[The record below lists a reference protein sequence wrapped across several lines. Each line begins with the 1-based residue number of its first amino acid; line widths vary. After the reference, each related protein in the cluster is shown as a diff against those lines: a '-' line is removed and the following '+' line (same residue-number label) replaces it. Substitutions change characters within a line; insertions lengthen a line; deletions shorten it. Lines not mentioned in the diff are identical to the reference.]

1 METFLL
7 NLLKTSLLGSLA
19 ILAMLVLKPLWR
31 ERYRAKTRCWLW
43 LALAAFLLL
52 PVDFSVKNAP
62 VQAAPPKDYTLF
74 VGTDK
79 TAIQSTDNLFG
90 DMAEKSGQSPAQ
102 VRDTIIQRPVTNPE
116 QKTTRYIPVT
126 TILFYGY
133 LAGAAAFLLYQ
144 GVSYALF
151 RRTVRRWKRD
161 VSRADYAAML
171 SDTARDLGVS
181 APEMIVCEAIS
192 TPAVTGLLRP
202 RLLLPHERYDVQ
214 ELRYILRHELCHLK
228 RRDMLLKLVLLAAN
242 AMHWFNPVVYLMLR
256 QADEDIELACDSA
269 ATDGLELPE
278 RAAYSRTLL
287 AAVQSSVRALPAT
300 TCFGGTVE
308 RLKRRITNVLGAQK
322 KRGLGVVALVLALT
336 LTAGCAI
343 SWGERAQKND
353 DPFADKSYTVDI
365 LLYEAPAFTDGFTD
379 GTYPSFRTTTNTAG
393 EKYVTLCDAWGS
405 TSIYGPMEEYTL
417 EKQSFYA
424 LFGSTK
430 ASPVD
435 DLIQNN
441 KSAWSGHCEE
451 ASDGQPNQVYLLK
464 QKDGSVYLGLAGD
477 YEEDGSELFCSV
489 FRLNEQ
495 VNPIYASMDDYAAA
509 CVEDLKKG
517 TMTYSVSE
525 NNDYASRSIEDT
537 VADVRVTQLEQ
548 ADSLGNLSPDGTVLE
563 LWYFQYEMKPT
574 NEAGMQIDVIGGQEL
589 TDDGYL
595 NENWTHYLTVL
606 HYTYGEKTGYQVIGT
621 YTGNDGLWYN
631 GCSYSG
637 EEKYYLHDFY
647 VDYAGLDLPKMF
659 IPDLLNDT
667 AADGYGRANQCEAR
681 LISGD
686 GSYYFYAPITAWA
699 CNPGT
704 EFWYSRYDTGS
715 YFNAKKLEQSLDEAK
730 AEWESTGAKAEKT
743 DAGWR
748 FVTHEGMSNTI
759 VTLFD
764 APDGTCY
771 EVTTHWTF
779 DGSTEENQW
788 GWNRDRAVEGEAV
801 ILQAMVNSFRTS
813 KILFTDGSPNGSES
827 SDPAPD
833 DTAFQAD
840 LQLASNGGASWLSLN
855 TDGMAVGGHDPKD
868 SAPTVLLDTCDY
880 KEYDPS
886 ESSPSGSA
894 VPPGGGNPLALCLSL
909 SNSARFTFYEGSDF
923 MLYQHGDTRYYK
935 VSSYGDYA
943 TIFDAM
949 LAWYNK
955 TPDKE
960 ATFESDLVLAS
971 NAATVDILAFCPASG
986 ESGSHAPLLTGYSVA
1001 LDSYEYKPID
1011 KPKNLDGLDSV
1022 ELWPHNAQATCLIFY
1037 KGTNTVKYVSGKSE
1051 RYYRAVG
1058 DFSIVDNDGRTLYD
1072 LMRVWY
1078 DTAEYSDMLTS
1089 DVRAQSKSFSW
1100 QEAAQNWANAYYGT
1114 QKEVTSGS
1122 IYKFTWL
1129 NVTVNPAEET
1139 TQAKRKAG
1147 EIDDNTYCFAVR
1159 VEFTAES
1166 ANALQSAMAGNTV
1179 KCENPAAP
1187 KDAYEFYRC
1196 CTIQLRDDGRWYGTE
1211 LGTGWLCAIPKKE
1224 GLPPPFF
1231 AVFQRRAGKST
1242 GTSQRYVV

>member
-43 LALAAFLLL
+43 LALAVFLLL

-62 VQAAPPKDYTLF
+62 VQAEPPKDYTLF

-161 VSRADYAAML
+161 VSRADYASLL

-202 RLLLPHERYDVQ
+202 RLLLPHEHYDVQ

-322 KRGLGVVALVLALT
+322 KRGFGVVALVLALT
-336 LTAGCAI
+336 LTAGCAV

-353 DPFADKSYTVDI
+353 DPFADKSYTVDT
-365 LLYEAPAFTDGFTD
+365 LLYEAPGFTDGFTD
-379 GTYPSFRTTTNTAG
+379 GAYPTFRTATNPAG
-393 EKYVTLCDAWGS
+393 EKYVTMFNDLGYAL
-405 TSIYGPMEEYTL
+405 IYGPMEEYKL

-424 LFGSTK
+424 LFGNTRD

-435 DLIQNN
+435 DLMQHN
-441 KSAWSGHCEE
+441 KSAWTGYCEE
-451 ASDGQPNQVYLLK
+451 AKDSQPYQAYLLE
-464 QKDGSVYLGLAGD
+464 QEDGTIYLGLSAD
-477 YEEDGSELFCSV
+477 YAEDGSECFCMV
-489 FRLNEQ
+489 YRLEKEDDT
-495 VNPIYASMDDYAAA
+495 IYASMDDYAAERVA
-509 CVEDLKKG
+509 ELKKG

-525 NNDYASRSIEDT
+525 NNEYASRSIEDT

-548 ADSLGNLSPDGTVLE
+548 GDSLGNLSPDGTVLE

-574 NEAGMQIDVIGGQEL
+574 NEAGAQINIVGGQEL

-595 NENWTHYLTVL
+595 NEHWTHYLTVL
-606 HYTYGEKTGYQVIGT
+606 HYTYGEKTGYQIIGT

-647 VDYAGLDLPKMF
+647 IDYAGLNEPKMY
-659 IPDLLNDT
+659 IPDLVDGLVE
-667 AADGYGRANQCEAR
+667 DGYGHGNSVEGR
-681 LISGD
+681 LVSG
-686 GSYYFYAPITAWA
+686 STYNFCYYYVPITGWA
-699 CNPGT
+699 CSPGT
-704 EFWYSRYDTGS
+704 DYWYSRYDTGS
-715 YFNAKKLEQSLDEAK
+715 YFSVKKLERGINDAK
-730 AEWESTGAKAEKT
+730 AEWESTGVTGEKVDT
-743 DAGWR
+743 GCWR
-748 FVTHEGMSNTI
+748 YVTHEGMSNTI
-759 VTLFD
+759 VTLF
-764 APDGTCY
+764 AGPNNTTY
-771 EVTTHWTF
+771 EVEIHWLF
-779 DGSTEENQW
+779 DGSSEENQW
-788 GWNRDRAVEGEAV
+788 GWNHDRAVEEEAV
-801 ILQAMVNSFRTS
+801 ILQAMVKHFTINGG
-813 KILFTDGSPNGSES
+813 IYFTDGSSDSES
-827 SDPAPD
+827 PA
-833 DTAFQAD
+833 DTAFLTD

-868 SAPTVLLDTCDY
+868 AAPTVLLDTCDY

-894 VPPGGGNPLALCLSL
+894 VPPRGGNPLALCLSL

-971 NAATVDILAFCPASG
+971 NAATVDILAFCPAGG

-1011 KPKNLDGLDSV
+1011 KPKKLDGLDSV

-1196 CTIQLRDDGRWYGTE
+1196 CTIQLKDDGRWYGTE
-1211 LGTGWLCAIPKKE
+1211 LGTGW
-1224 GLPPPFF
+1224 
-1231 AVFQRRAGKST
+1231 
-1242 GTSQRYVV
+1242 

>member
-151 RRTVRRWKRD
+151 RRTVHRWKRD
-161 VSRADYAAML
+161 VFRADYAAML

-269 ATDGLELPE
+269 ATDDLDRAE

-336 LTAGCAI
+336 LTAGCAA
-343 SWGERAQKND
+343 SWGNKNELS
-353 DPFADKSYTVDI
+353 DPFGKSYTIADI
-365 LLYEAPAFTDGFTD
+365 VYIGVEPDDTFRENAANAELLLRSDAQSMTLTWTDHYKWDCTAAGSFEMTEENFDRYFDGSAFEAADNPAGWQESDMSAAKLRRENANTWCFTTSSPPDGLTD
-379 GTYPSFRTTTNTAG
+379 Y
-393 EKYVTLCDAWGS
+393 LC
-405 TSIYGPMEEYTL
+405 
-417 EKQSFYA
+417 
-424 LFGSTK
+424 
-430 ASPVD
+430 
-435 DLIQNN
+435 
-441 KSAWSGHCEE
+441 
-451 ASDGQPNQVYLLK
+451 LLQ
-464 QKDGSVYLGLAGD
+464 QKDGTLYLAMGYYPDSKQTAPHCFHTL
-477 YEEDGSELFCSV
+477 
-489 FRLNEQ
+489 FRLAEKA
-495 VNPIYASMDDYAAA
+495 VPIYASMDDYAAA
-509 CVEDLKKG
+509 CVEDLKQG
-517 TMTYSVSE
+517 TMTYYTSE
-525 NNDYASRSIEDT
+525 NGNYGSQAVEDT
-537 VADVRVTQLEQ
+537 VADVRVTQLEF

-574 NEAGMQIDVIGGQEL
+574 NEAGVEIEPVGGQYV

-595 NENWTHYLTVL
+595 RESWTHYLTVL
-606 HYTYGEKTGYQVIGT
+606 RYTYGEKTGYQVIGT

-730 AEWESTGAKAEKT
+730 VEWESTGAKAEKT

-788 GWNRDRAVEGEAV
+788 GWNRDRAVEGEAEV
-801 ILQAMVNSFRTS
+801 LRAMVRSFTVNW
-813 KILFTDGSPNGSES
+813 DADAAA
-827 SDPAPD
+827 DPALD
-833 DTAFQAD
+833 DSDFQAD
-840 LQLASNGGASWLSLN
+840 LQLASNGGAAWMYLSKNSAAVSDCNMRNVTPTVRLDECSYALLHDKFTPADGARSLTLWLSNNDSSHLAFFEG
-855 TDGMAVGGHDPKD
+855 TDI
-868 SAPTVLLDTCDY
+868 
-880 KEYDPS
+880 
-886 ESSPSGSA
+886 
-894 VPPGGGNPLALCLSL
+894 
-909 SNSARFTFYEGSDF
+909 
-923 MLYQHGDTRYYK
+923 MLYQRDDAYYYK
-935 VSSYGDYA
+935 VSDYGNYA
-943 TIFDAM
+943 TLYDAM
-949 LAWYNK
+949 LAWFNSAQSG
-955 TPDKE
+955 TEPSDASS
-960 ATFESDLVLAS
+960 ATTTNAVSRDSLIKAADSYVDLGGYLWYTAGGKLYRWREGGSVEVLHDLPV
-971 NAATVDILAFCPASG
+971 NDVTDTTVDATLSVVSDQVALRYYIGGGIMGSFVTELYGADGKQSATLYGYESIAI
-986 ESGSHAPLLTGYSVA
+986 SGSTIVETTKFPPTVNNLRLSTDGGKTWTSIGDADYFYGSVTEDGSSISYFPGALEIRDGYVYTTA
-1001 LDSYEYKPID
+1001 VYDID
-1011 KPKNLDGLDSV
+1011 HQK
-1022 ELWPHNAQATCLIFY
+1022 
-1037 KGTNTVKYVSGKSE
+1037 
-1051 RYYRAVG
+1051 
-1058 DFSIVDNDGRTLYD
+1058 
-1072 LMRVWY
+1072 
-1078 DTAEYSDMLTS
+1078 TS
-1089 DVRAQSKSFSW
+1089 DPL
-1100 QEAAQNWANAYYGT
+1100 
-1114 QKEVTSGS
+1114 VTHS
-1122 IYKFTWL
+1122 
-1129 NVTVNPAEET
+1129 
-1139 TQAKRKAG
+1139 
-1147 EIDDNTYCFAVR
+1147 VR
-1159 VEFTAES
+1159 V
-1166 ANALQSAMAGNTV
+1166 NL
-1179 KCENPAAP
+1179 K
-1187 KDAYEFYRC
+1187 
-1196 CTIQLRDDGRWYGTE
+1196 
-1211 LGTGWLCAIPKKE
+1211 TGAQEILD
-1224 GLPPPFF
+1224 
-1231 AVFQRRAGKST
+1231 
-1242 GTSQRYVV
+1242 

>member
-43 LALAAFLLL
+43 LALAVFLLL

-79 TAIQSTDNLFG
+79 TTIQSTDNLFG

-161 VSRADYAAML
+161 VARADYASLL

-336 LTAGCAI
+336 LTAGCAVG
-343 SWGERAQKND
+343 WGERAQTQKND

-606 HYTYGEKTGYQVIGT
+606 HYTYGEKTGYQIIGT

-631 GCSYSG
+631 GCGYG
-637 EEKYYLHDFY
+637 VDLKYYLHDFY
-647 VDYAGLDLPKMF
+647 IDYAGLDLPKMF

-699 CNPGT
+699 CSPGT
-704 EFWYSRYDTGS
+704 DYWYSRYDTGS
-715 YFNAKKLEQSLDEAK
+715 YFSVKKLERGINDAK

-764 APDGTCY
+764 APDNACY
-771 EVTTHWTF
+771 EVEIHWSF
-779 DGSTEENQW
+779 DGSTAENEW
-788 GWNRDRAVEGEAV
+788 GWNRDRAVEEEAV
-801 ILQAMVNSFRTS
+801 ILQAMVKHFTIDATVRLTQVNASDTAAASTGFDALDAALDALGDMNVTADPLGHAVMVPNATAKWDDRNGTNIAYRTEIAKQFRQYSWKEASNVAQFGEEVLSVQCGRWNFYLYSNYKNVLSFFDQESDPKGYPYAFEITNTGAENAVWDAFYKWYEEAVAADNGKQTVTPAATDTLSRASITKSADSYVDNDDYLWYISGGKLCRWREGSAVETIDTLPIDSLTDSPVRATLSIMVSRVALRYHIGGATMGTYVTELYNPDGEQYVKIDGYESIAFDNHGNIVKTLQFPPAQNNLSISYDSGKTWTS
-813 KILFTDGSPNGSES
+813 IGDADYFYGSVTEDGSSISYFPGALEIRDGYVYTTAVYDINHEKS
-827 SDPAPD
+827 SDP
-833 DTAFQAD
+833 
-840 LQLASNGGASWLSLN
+840 
-855 TDGMAVGGHDPKD
+855 
-868 SAPTVLLDTCDY
+868 
-880 KEYDPS
+880 
-886 ESSPSGSA
+886 
-894 VPPGGGNPLALCLSL
+894 
-909 SNSARFTFYEGSDF
+909 
-923 MLYQHGDTRYYK
+923 
-935 VSSYGDYA
+935 
-943 TIFDAM
+943 
-949 LAWYNK
+949 
-955 TPDKE
+955 
-960 ATFESDLVLAS
+960 LV
-971 NAATVDILAFCPASG
+971 T
-986 ESGSHAPLLTGYSVA
+986 H
-1001 LDSYEYKPID
+1001 
-1011 KPKNLDGLDSV
+1011 
-1022 ELWPHNAQATCLIFY
+1022 
-1037 KGTNTVKYVSGKSE
+1037 
-1051 RYYRAVG
+1051 
-1058 DFSIVDNDGRTLYD
+1058 
-1072 LMRVWY
+1072 
-1078 DTAEYSDMLTS
+1078 
-1089 DVRAQSKSFSW
+1089 
-1100 QEAAQNWANAYYGT
+1100 
-1114 QKEVTSGS
+1114 
-1122 IYKFTWL
+1122 
-1129 NVTVNPAEET
+1129 
-1139 TQAKRKAG
+1139 
-1147 EIDDNTYCFAVR
+1147 AVR
-1159 VEFTAES
+1159 IS
-1166 ANALQSAMAGNTV
+1166 I
-1179 KCENPAAP
+1179 K
-1187 KDAYEFYRC
+1187 
-1196 CTIQLRDDGRWYGTE
+1196 
-1211 LGTGWLCAIPKKE
+1211 TGAQEILD
-1224 GLPPPFF
+1224 
-1231 AVFQRRAGKST
+1231 
-1242 GTSQRYVV
+1242 

>member
-43 LALAAFLLL
+43 LALAVFLLL

-62 VQAAPPKDYTLF
+62 VQAEPPKDYTLF

-79 TAIQSTDNLFG
+79 TTIQSTDNLFG
-90 DMAEKSGQSPAQ
+90 DMAEKSGQSPAA

-161 VSRADYAAML
+161 VARADYAAML

-336 LTAGCAI
+336 LTAGCAVG
-343 SWGERAQKND
+343 WGERAQTQKND

-606 HYTYGEKTGYQVIGT
+606 HYTYGEKTGYQIIGT
-621 YTGNDGLWYN
+621 SMSNDGLWYN
-631 GCSYSG
+631 GCGYG
-637 EEKYYLHDFY
+637 VDLKYYLHDFY
-647 VDYAGLDLPKMF
+647 IDYAGLDLPKMF

-840 LQLASNGGASWLSLN
+840 LQLASNGGAAWMYLSKNSAAVSDCNMRNVTPTVRLDECSYALLHDKFTPADGARSLTLWLSNNDSSHLAFFEG
-855 TDGMAVGGHDPKD
+855 TDI
-868 SAPTVLLDTCDY
+868 
-880 KEYDPS
+880 
-886 ESSPSGSA
+886 
-894 VPPGGGNPLALCLSL
+894 
-909 SNSARFTFYEGSDF
+909 
-923 MLYQHGDTRYYK
+923 MLYQRDDAYYYK
-935 VSSYGDYA
+935 VSDYGNYA
-943 TIFDAM
+943 TLYDAM
-949 LAWYNK
+949 LAWFNSAQSG
-955 TPDKE
+955 TEPSDASS
-960 ATFESDLVLAS
+960 ATTTNAVSRDSLIKAADSYVDLGGYLWYTAGGKLYRWREGGSVEVLHDLPV
-971 NAATVDILAFCPASG
+971 NDVTDTTVDATLSVVSDQVALRYYIGGGIMGSFVTELYGADGKQSATLYGYESIAI
-986 ESGSHAPLLTGYSVA
+986 SGSTIVETTKFPPTVNNLRLSTDGGKTWTSIGDADYFYGSVTEDGSSISYFPGALEIRDGYVYTTA
-1001 LDSYEYKPID
+1001 VYDID
-1011 KPKNLDGLDSV
+1011 HQK
-1022 ELWPHNAQATCLIFY
+1022 
-1037 KGTNTVKYVSGKSE
+1037 
-1051 RYYRAVG
+1051 
-1058 DFSIVDNDGRTLYD
+1058 
-1072 LMRVWY
+1072 
-1078 DTAEYSDMLTS
+1078 TS
-1089 DVRAQSKSFSW
+1089 DPL
-1100 QEAAQNWANAYYGT
+1100 
-1114 QKEVTSGS
+1114 VTHS
-1122 IYKFTWL
+1122 
-1129 NVTVNPAEET
+1129 
-1139 TQAKRKAG
+1139 
-1147 EIDDNTYCFAVR
+1147 VR
-1159 VEFTAES
+1159 V
-1166 ANALQSAMAGNTV
+1166 NL
-1179 KCENPAAP
+1179 K
-1187 KDAYEFYRC
+1187 
-1196 CTIQLRDDGRWYGTE
+1196 
-1211 LGTGWLCAIPKKE
+1211 TGAQEILD
-1224 GLPPPFF
+1224 
-1231 AVFQRRAGKST
+1231 
-1242 GTSQRYVV
+1242 

>member
-7 NLLKTSLLGSLA
+7 NLLKTSLLGSIA

-90 DMAEKSGQSPAQ
+90 DMAEKSGQSPAA

-144 GVSYALF
+144 GISYAHF

-322 KRGLGVVALVLALT
+322 KRGLGIVALVLALT
-336 LTAGCAI
+336 LTAGCAV
-343 SWGERAQKND
+343 SWGERAQKNG
-353 DPFADKSYTVDI
+353 DPFADKSYTVDT
-365 LLYEAPAFTDGFTD
+365 LLYEAPGFTDGFTD
-379 GTYPSFRTTTNTAG
+379 GAYPTFRTATNPAG
-393 EKYVTLCDAWGS
+393 EKYVTMFNDLGYAL
-405 TSIYGPMEEYTL
+405 IYGPMEEYKL

-424 LFGSTK
+424 LFGNTRD

-435 DLIQNN
+435 DLMQHN
-441 KSAWSGHCEE
+441 KFAWTGYCEE
-451 ASDGQPNQVYLLK
+451 AKDSQPYQAYLLE
-464 QKDGSVYLGLAGD
+464 QEDGTIYLGLSAD
-477 YEEDGSELFCSV
+477 YAEDGSECFCMV
-489 FRLNEQ
+489 YRLNEQ
-495 VNPIYASMDDYAAA
+495 INPIYASMDDYAAA

-525 NNDYASRSIEDT
+525 NNEYASRSIEDT
-537 VADVRVTQLEQ
+537 IADVRVTQLEF

-574 NEAGMQIDVIGGQEL
+574 NEAGAQINIVGGQEL

-595 NENWTHYLTVL
+595 NEHWTHYLTVL
-606 HYTYGEKTGYQVIGT
+606 HYTYGEKTGYQIIGT
-621 YTGNDGLWYN
+621 SMSNDGLWYN
-631 GCSYSG
+631 GCGYG
-637 EEKYYLHDFY
+637 VDLKYYLHDFY
-647 VDYAGLDLPKMF
+647 VDYAGLDLPKMY
-659 IPDLLNDT
+659 IPNLVDGLVE
-667 AADGYGRANQCEAR
+667 DGYGHGNSVEGR
-681 LISGD
+681 LVSG
-686 GSYYFYAPITAWA
+686 STYNFCYYYVPITGWA
-699 CNPGT
+699 CSPGT
-704 EFWYSRYDTGS
+704 DYWYSRYDTGS
-715 YFNAKKLEQSLDEAK
+715 YFSVKKLERGINDAK
-730 AEWESTGAKAEKT
+730 AEWESTGVTGEKVDT
-743 DAGWR
+743 GCWR
-748 FVTHEGMSNTI
+748 YVTHEGMSNTI
-759 VTLFD
+759 VTLF
-764 APDGTCY
+764 AGPNNTTY
-771 EVTTHWTF
+771 EVEIHWLF

-788 GWNRDRAVEGEAV
+788 GWNHDRAVEEEAV
-801 ILQAMVNSFRTS
+801 ILQAMVKHFTINGG
-813 KILFTDGSPNGSES
+813 IYFTDGSSDSES
-827 SDPAPD
+827 PA
-833 DTAFQAD
+833 DTAFLTD

-868 SAPTVLLDTCDY
+868 AAPTVLLDTCDY

-894 VPPGGGNPLALCLSL
+894 VPPRGGNPLALCLSL

-971 NAATVDILAFCPASG
+971 NAATVDILAFCPAGG

-1211 LGTGWLCAIPKKE
+1211 LGTGW
-1224 GLPPPFF
+1224 
-1231 AVFQRRAGKST
+1231 
-1242 GTSQRYVV
+1242 

>member
-43 LALAAFLLL
+43 LALAVFLLL

-161 VSRADYAAML
+161 VARADYAAML

-202 RLLLPHERYDVQ
+202 RLLLPHEHYDVQ

-269 ATDGLELPE
+269 ATDGLEHPE

-336 LTAGCAI
+336 LTAGCAV

-353 DPFADKSYTVDI
+353 DPFADKSYTVDT
-365 LLYEAPAFTDGFTD
+365 LLYEAPGFTDGFTD
-379 GTYPSFRTTTNTAG
+379 GAYPTFRTATNPAG
-393 EKYVTLCDAWGS
+393 EKYVTMFNDLGYAL
-405 TSIYGPMEEYTL
+405 IYGPMEEYKL

-424 LFGSTK
+424 LFGNTRD

-435 DLIQNN
+435 DLMQHN
-441 KSAWSGHCEE
+441 KSAWTGYCEE
-451 ASDGQPNQVYLLK
+451 AKDSQPYQTYLLE
-464 QKDGSVYLGLAGD
+464 QEDGTIYLGLSAD
-477 YEEDGSELFCSV
+477 YAEDGSECFCMV
-489 FRLNEQ
+489 YRLEKEDDT
-495 VNPIYASMDDYAAA
+495 IYASMDDYAAERVA
-509 CVEDLKKG
+509 ELKKG

-525 NNDYASRSIEDT
+525 NNEYASRSIEDT

-574 NEAGMQIDVIGGQEL
+574 NEAGVQIDVIGGQEL

-606 HYTYGEKTGYQVIGT
+606 HYTSGEKTGYQIIGT
-621 YTGNDGLWYN
+621 SMSNDGLWYN
-631 GCSYSG
+631 GCSYG
-637 EEKYYLHDFY
+637 VDLKYYLHDFY
-647 VDYAGLDLPKMF
+647 IDYAGLDLPRYQIGALYHF
-659 IPDLLNDT
+659 T
-667 AADGYGRANQCEAR
+667 DGYGNDLTPDGRVQ
-681 LISGD
+681 SGD
-686 GSYYFYAPITAWA
+686 GWYFYLPNT
-699 CNPGT
+699 GT
-704 EFWYSRYDTGS
+704 WNASLEEPLWESAYGTKSTFVVKSFSTDASDAADYFKRDGWNVEDVDGQSVYTKTNGGQHARIRLYDRTDGGHYEVQTFWYDG
-715 YFNAKKLEQSLDEAK
+715 QS
-730 AEWESTGAKAEKT
+730 TQ
-743 DAGWR
+743 
-748 FVTHEGMSNTI
+748 
-759 VTLFD
+759 
-764 APDGTCY
+764 
-771 EVTTHWTF
+771 
-779 DGSTEENQW
+779 ENQW
-788 GWNRDRAVEGEAV
+788 GWSAARQTEGERDLLEQMAKTFTV
-801 ILQAMVNSFRTS
+801 SDAMKKAYSPSFPADIALVS
-813 KILFTDGSPNGSES
+813 SGGGIDSIVYYASANS
-827 SDPAPD
+827 SDHRSVSLVDGESALHLSDFTYKKLPD
-833 DTAFQAD
+833 TTRVPEGRYI
-840 LQLASNGGASWLSLN
+840 QLWPENSNQS
-855 TDGMAVGGHDPKD
+855 
-868 SAPTVLLDTCDY
+868 Y
-880 KEYDPS
+880 FE
-886 ESSPSGSA
+886 
-894 VPPGGGNPLALCLSL
+894 
-909 SNSARFTFYEGSDF
+909 FYEGSNIVRYVLTKDGSVCYEASGDF
-923 MLYQHGDTRYYK
+923 GKHE
-935 VSSYGDYA
+935 

-949 LAWYNK
+949 LAW
-955 TPDKE
+955 
-960 ATFESDLVLAS
+960 FE
-971 NAATVDILAFCPASG
+971 
-986 ESGSHAPLLTGYSVA
+986 
-1001 LDSYEYKPID
+1001 
-1011 KPKNLDGLDSV
+1011 
-1022 ELWPHNAQATCLIFY
+1022 
-1037 KGTNTVKYVSGKSE
+1037 
-1051 RYYRAVG
+1051 
-1058 DFSIVDNDGRTLYD
+1058 
-1072 LMRVWY
+1072 
-1078 DTAEYSDMLTS
+1078 
-1089 DVRAQSKSFSW
+1089 
-1100 QEAAQNWANAYYGT
+1100 EAAAN
-1114 QKEVTSGS
+1114 E
-1122 IYKFTWL
+1122 
-1129 NVTVNPAEET
+1129 
-1139 TQAKRKAG
+1139 
-1147 EIDDNTYCFAVR
+1147 D
-1159 VEFTAES
+1159 AES
-1166 ANALQSAMAGNTV
+1166 ANAVIKNTV
-1179 KCENPAAP
+1179 LNRDVLIQSSGSHVDFGGFLWYTAGGELRRYRSGVIETVDTLPIDYLNDTPVNASLSTQDDRLLMSYHIGGATSGSFVTDLYGVDGKKIASIGGYNSIAISGDTVVKTLQFPPAANNLYISYDCGGTFTP
-1187 KDAYEFYRC
+1187 LGDKDWYYGAVKEDDSGVTYMSAELE
-1196 CTIQLRDDGRWYGTE
+1196 IRDGYVYTHAVYDVFHDKTSDPLVTHSVRVN
-1211 LGTGWLCAIPKKE
+1211 LKTGAQEILD
-1224 GLPPPFF
+1224 
-1231 AVFQRRAGKST
+1231 
-1242 GTSQRYVV
+1242 

>member
-43 LALAAFLLL
+43 LAMAAFLLL

-144 GVSYALF
+144 GISYAHF
-151 RRTVRRWKRD
+151 RRTVRRWNRD

-171 SDTARDLGVS
+171 SNTARDLGVS

-322 KRGLGVVALVLALT
+322 KRGLGIVALVLALT
-336 LTAGCAI
+336 LTAGCAV

-353 DPFADKSYTVDI
+353 DPFADKSYTVDT
-365 LLYEAPAFTDGFTD
+365 LLYEAPGFTDGFTD
-379 GTYPSFRTTTNTAG
+379 GAYPTFRTATNPAG
-393 EKYVTLCDAWGS
+393 EKYVTMFNDLGYAL
-405 TSIYGPMEEYTL
+405 IYGPMEEYTL

-495 VNPIYASMDDYAAA
+495 VNPIYASMDDYAAERVA
-509 CVEDLKKG
+509 ELKKG

-525 NNDYASRSIEDT
+525 NNEYASRSIEDT

-574 NEAGMQIDVIGGQEL
+574 NEAGAQINIVGGQEL

-606 HYTYGEKTGYQVIGT
+606 HYTSGEKTGYQVIGT

-788 GWNRDRAVEGEAV
+788 GWNRDRAVEGEAA
-801 ILQAMVNSFRTS
+801 ILQAMTDSFTITG
-813 KILFTDGSPNGSES
+813 KILLSQEDASAASTGFDALDAALDALGDMNVTADPLGHAVMVPNATAKWDDRNGTNIAYRAEIAKQFRQYSWKEAS
-827 SDPAPD
+827 NVAQFGEEVLSVQCGRWNFYLYSNYKNVLSFFDQESDPKGYPYAFEITNAGAENAVWDAFYKWYEEAVAADNGKQTVTPAATDTLSRASITKSADSYVDND
-833 DTAFQAD
+833 DY
-840 LQLASNGGASWLSLN
+840 LWYISGGKLCRWR
-855 TDGMAVGGHDPKD
+855 
-868 SAPTVLLDTCDY
+868 
-880 KEYDPS
+880 E
-886 ESSPSGSA
+886 GSA
-894 VPPGGGNPLALCLSL
+894 VETICTLPIDSLTDSPVRATLSI
-909 SNSARFTFYEGSDF
+909 
-923 MLYQHGDTRYYK
+923 M
-935 VSSYGDYA
+935 VSR
-943 TIFDAM
+943 
-949 LAWYNK
+949 
-955 TPDKE
+955 
-960 ATFESDLVLAS
+960 
-971 NAATVDILAFCPASG
+971 
-986 ESGSHAPLLTGYSVA
+986 VA
-1001 LDSYEYKPID
+1001 LRYHIGGATMGTYVTELYNSDGEQYVKIDGYESIAFDNHGNIVKTLQFPPAQNNLSISYD
-1011 KPKNLDGLDSV
+1011 
-1022 ELWPHNAQATCLIFY
+1022 
-1037 KGTNTVKYVSGKSE
+1037 SGKTWTAIGDADYFYGSVTE
-1051 RYYRAVG
+1051 DGSSISYFPGALEIRDGYVYTTAV
-1058 DFSIVDNDGRTLYD
+1058 YD
-1072 LMRVWY
+1072 I
-1078 DTAEYSDMLTS
+1078 DHQKTS
-1089 DVRAQSKSFSW
+1089 DPL
-1100 QEAAQNWANAYYGT
+1100 
-1114 QKEVTSGS
+1114 VTHS
-1122 IYKFTWL
+1122 
-1129 NVTVNPAEET
+1129 
-1139 TQAKRKAG
+1139 
-1147 EIDDNTYCFAVR
+1147 VR
-1159 VEFTAES
+1159 V
-1166 ANALQSAMAGNTV
+1166 NL
-1179 KCENPAAP
+1179 K
-1187 KDAYEFYRC
+1187 
-1196 CTIQLRDDGRWYGTE
+1196 
-1211 LGTGWLCAIPKKE
+1211 TGAQEILD
-1224 GLPPPFF
+1224 
-1231 AVFQRRAGKST
+1231 
-1242 GTSQRYVV
+1242 

>member
-19 ILAMLVLKPLWR
+19 ILAMLVLNPLWR

-52 PVDFSVKNAP
+52 PIDFSVKNAP

-144 GVSYALF
+144 GLSYALF

-161 VSRADYAAML
+161 VARADYAAML

-336 LTAGCAI
+336 LTAGCAV

-353 DPFADKSYTVDI
+353 DPFADKSYTVDT
-365 LLYEAPAFTDGFTD
+365 LLYEAPGFTDGFTD
-379 GTYPSFRTTTNTAG
+379 GAYPTFRTATNPAG
-393 EKYVTLCDAWGS
+393 EKYVTMFNDLGYAL
-405 TSIYGPMEEYTL
+405 IYGPMEEYKL

-424 LFGSTK
+424 LFGNTRD

-435 DLIQNN
+435 DLMQHN
-441 KSAWSGHCEE
+441 KSAWTGYCEE
-451 ASDGQPNQVYLLK
+451 AKDSQPYQAYLLE
-464 QKDGSVYLGLAGD
+464 QEDGTIYLGLSAD
-477 YEEDGSELFCSV
+477 YAEDGSECFCMV
-489 FRLNEQ
+489 YRLNEQ
-495 VNPIYASMDDYAAA
+495 INPIYASMDDYAAM

-525 NNDYASRSIEDT
+525 NNEYASRSIEDT

-574 NEAGMQIDVIGGQEL
+574 NEAGAQINIVGGQEL

-595 NENWTHYLTVL
+595 NEHWTHYLTVL
-606 HYTYGEKTGYQVIGT
+606 HYTYGEQTGYQILGT
-621 YTGNDGLWYN
+621 SMSNDGLWYN
-631 GCSYSG
+631 GCGYG
-637 EEKYYLHDFY
+637 VDLKYYLHDFY
-647 VDYAGLDLPKMF
+647 IDYAGLNEPKMY
-659 IPDLLNDT
+659 IPNLVDGLVE
-667 AADGYGRANQCEAR
+667 DGYGHGNSVEGR
-681 LISGD
+681 LVSG
-686 GSYYFYAPITAWA
+686 STYNFCYYYVPITGWA
-699 CNPGT
+699 CSPGT
-704 EFWYSRYDTGS
+704 DYWYSRYDTGS
-715 YFNAKKLEQSLDEAK
+715 YFSVKKLERGINDAK
-730 AEWESTGAKAEKT
+730 AEWESTGVTGEKVDT
-743 DAGWR
+743 GCWR
-748 FVTHEGMSNTI
+748 YVTHEGMSNTI
-759 VTLFD
+759 VTLF
-764 APDGTCY
+764 AGPNNTTY
-771 EVTTHWTF
+771 EVEIHWLF

-788 GWNRDRAVEGEAV
+788 GWNRDRAVEEEAV
-801 ILQAMVNSFRTS
+801 ILQAMVKHFTINGG
-813 KILFTDGSPNGSES
+813 IYFTDGSSDSES
-827 SDPAPD
+827 PA
-833 DTAFQAD
+833 DTAFLTD

-868 SAPTVLLDTCDY
+868 AAPTVLLDTCDY

-894 VPPGGGNPLALCLSL
+894 VPPRGGNPLALCLSL

-971 NAATVDILAFCPASG
+971 NAATVDILAFCPVGG

-1211 LGTGWLCAIPKKE
+1211 LGTGW
-1224 GLPPPFF
+1224 
-1231 AVFQRRAGKST
+1231 
-1242 GTSQRYVV
+1242 

>member
-43 LALAAFLLL
+43 LAMAAFLLL

-144 GVSYALF
+144 GISYAHF

-171 SDTARDLGVS
+171 SNTARDLGVS

-322 KRGLGVVALVLALT
+322 KRGLGIVALVLALT
-336 LTAGCAI
+336 LTAGCAV

-353 DPFADKSYTVDI
+353 DPFADKSYTVDT
-365 LLYEAPAFTDGFTD
+365 LLYEAPGFTDGFTD
-379 GTYPSFRTTTNTAG
+379 GAYPTFRTATNPAG
-393 EKYVTLCDAWGS
+393 EKYVTMFNDLGYAL
-405 TSIYGPMEEYTL
+405 IYGPMEEYKL

-424 LFGSTK
+424 LFGNTRD
-430 ASPVD
+430 ASPID
-435 DLIQNN
+435 DLMQHN
-441 KSAWSGHCEE
+441 KSAWTGYCEE
-451 ASDGQPNQVYLLK
+451 AKDSQPYQAYLLE
-464 QKDGSVYLGLAGD
+464 QEDGTIYLGLSAD
-477 YEEDGSELFCSV
+477 YAEDGSECFCMV
-489 FRLNEQ
+489 YRLEKEDDT
-495 VNPIYASMDDYAAA
+495 IYPSMDDYAAA

-537 VADVRVTQLEQ
+537 VADVRVTRLEQ
-548 ADSLGNLSPDGTVLE
+548 GDSLGNLSPDGTVLE

-574 NEAGMQIDVIGGQEL
+574 NEAGVQIDVIGGQEL

-595 NENWTHYLTVL
+595 NEHWTHYLTVL
-606 HYTYGEKTGYQVIGT
+606 HYTYGEKTGYQIIGT
-621 YTGNDGLWYN
+621 SMSNDGLWYN
-631 GCSYSG
+631 GCGYG
-637 EEKYYLHDFY
+637 VDLKYYLHDFY
-647 VDYAGLDLPKMF
+647 VDYAGLDLPKMY
-659 IPDLLNDT
+659 IPNLVDGLVE
-667 AADGYGRANQCEAR
+667 DGYGHGNSVEGR
-681 LISGD
+681 LISGN
-686 GSYYFYAPITAWA
+686 GNYRFYAPISGWTYKPDAKYA
-699 CNPGT
+699 
-704 EFWYSRYDTGS
+704 EYWYSSYNTGS
-715 YFNAKKLEQSLDEAK
+715 YFSVTEVDHSLYDEK
-730 AEWESTGAKAEKT
+730 PEWESAGYTAEWI
-743 DAGWR
+743 DESCR
-748 FVTHEGMSNTI
+748 FVTHEGMSNTV
-759 VTLFD
+759 VTLFNG
-764 APDGTCY
+764 PNNTCY
-771 EVTTHWTF
+771 IVEIHWLF

-788 GWNRDRAVEGEAV
+788 GWNRDRAVEEEAV

-813 KILFTDGSPNGSES
+813 KILPTTDPVLD
-827 SDPAPD
+827 DPA
-833 DTAFQAD
+833 FKAD
-840 LQLASNGGASWLSLN
+840 LQLATNGGASWMYLSKNSAAVSDCNMRNVSPAVKLDECSYTLLN
-855 TDGMAVGGHDPKD
+855 KDFTPADG
-868 SAPTVLLDTCDY
+868 TQVLELW
-880 KEYDPS
+880 
-886 ESSPSGSA
+886 
-894 VPPGGGNPLALCLSL
+894 L
-909 SNSARFTFYEGSDF
+909 SNNDDSHFAFYEGTNV
-923 MLYQHGDTRYYK
+923 MLYQRDDARYYK
-935 VSSYGDYA
+935 VSNFGDYA
-943 TIFDAM
+943 TLYNAM
-949 LAWYNK
+949 LAWFNSAQSG
-955 TPDKE
+955 TE
-960 ATFESDLVLAS
+960 TSDAS
-971 NAATVDILAFCPASG
+971 STTTTNAVTRDSLIKSA
-986 ESGSHAPLLTGYSVA
+986 
-1001 LDSYEYKPID
+1001 DSYVDHGGYLWYTAGGKFYRWHE
-1011 KPKNLDGLDSV
+1011 GGSV
-1022 ELWPHNAQATCLIFY
+1022 ETVCDLPLDYDTPVSASLSTQDDRILMNYHIGGATMGSFI
-1037 KGTNTVKYVSGKSE
+1037 T
-1051 RYYRAVG
+1051 
-1058 DFSIVDNDGRTLYD
+1058 DLYD
-1072 LMRVWY
+1072 TDGKKLSSINGYNAIAISGDIIVMTDHFMPTPNNMSISY
-1078 DTAEYSDMLTS
+1078 DCGKTFTEFGDKDWFYGSALTE
-1089 DVRAQSKSFSW
+1089 D
-1100 QEAAQNWANAYYGT
+1100 GT
-1114 QKEVTSGS
+1114 YVTSVNSSLEIRDGYVYTTAVYDINHEKS
-1122 IYKFTWL
+1122 DDPL
-1129 NVTVNPAEET
+1129 VTH
-1139 TQAKRKAG
+1139 
-1147 EIDDNTYCFAVR
+1147 AVR
-1159 VEFTAES
+1159 IS
-1166 ANALQSAMAGNTV
+1166 I
-1179 KCENPAAP
+1179 K
-1187 KDAYEFYRC
+1187 
-1196 CTIQLRDDGRWYGTE
+1196 
-1211 LGTGWLCAIPKKE
+1211 TGAQEILD
-1224 GLPPPFF
+1224 
-1231 AVFQRRAGKST
+1231 
-1242 GTSQRYVV
+1242 

>member
-43 LALAAFLLL
+43 LALAVFLLL

-62 VQAAPPKDYTLF
+62 VQAEPPKDYTLF

-79 TAIQSTDNLFG
+79 TTIQSTDNLFG

-202 RLLLPHERYDVQ
+202 RLLLPHEHYDVQ

-336 LTAGCAI
+336 LTAGCAVG
-343 SWGERAQKND
+343 WGERAQTQKND

-379 GTYPSFRTTTNTAG
+379 GTYPTFRTATNTAG

-606 HYTYGEKTGYQVIGT
+606 HYTSGEQTGYQIIGT

-659 IPDLLNDT
+659 IHDLLNDT

-788 GWNRDRAVEGEAV
+788 GWNRDRAVEGEAA
-801 ILQAMVNSFRTS
+801 ILQAMTDSFTITG
-813 KILFTDGSPNGSES
+813 KILLTQEDASAASTGFDALDAALDALGDMNVTADPLGHAVMVPNATAKWDDRNGTNIAYRAEIAKQFRQYSWKEAS
-827 SDPAPD
+827 NVAQFGEEVLSVQCGRWNFYLYSNYKNVLSFFDQESDPKGYPYAFEITNAGAENAVWDAFYKWYEEAVAADNGKQAVTTTATDTLSRASITKSADSYVDND
-833 DTAFQAD
+833 DY
-840 LQLASNGGASWLSLN
+840 LWYISGGKLCRWR
-855 TDGMAVGGHDPKD
+855 
-868 SAPTVLLDTCDY
+868 
-880 KEYDPS
+880 E
-886 ESSPSGSA
+886 GSA
-894 VPPGGGNPLALCLSL
+894 VETICTLPIDSLTDSPVRATLSI
-909 SNSARFTFYEGSDF
+909 
-923 MLYQHGDTRYYK
+923 M
-935 VSSYGDYA
+935 VSR
-943 TIFDAM
+943 
-949 LAWYNK
+949 
-955 TPDKE
+955 
-960 ATFESDLVLAS
+960 
-971 NAATVDILAFCPASG
+971 
-986 ESGSHAPLLTGYSVA
+986 VA
-1001 LDSYEYKPID
+1001 LRYHIGGATMGTYVTELYNSDGEQYVKIDGYESIAFDNHGNIVKTLQFPPAQNNLSISYD
-1011 KPKNLDGLDSV
+1011 
-1022 ELWPHNAQATCLIFY
+1022 
-1037 KGTNTVKYVSGKSE
+1037 SGKTWTAIGDADYFYGSVTE
-1051 RYYRAVG
+1051 DGSSISYFPGALEIRDGYVYTTAV
-1058 DFSIVDNDGRTLYD
+1058 YD
-1072 LMRVWY
+1072 I
-1078 DTAEYSDMLTS
+1078 DHQKTS
-1089 DVRAQSKSFSW
+1089 DPL
-1100 QEAAQNWANAYYGT
+1100 
-1114 QKEVTSGS
+1114 VTHS
-1122 IYKFTWL
+1122 
-1129 NVTVNPAEET
+1129 
-1139 TQAKRKAG
+1139 
-1147 EIDDNTYCFAVR
+1147 VR
-1159 VEFTAES
+1159 V
-1166 ANALQSAMAGNTV
+1166 NL
-1179 KCENPAAP
+1179 K
-1187 KDAYEFYRC
+1187 
-1196 CTIQLRDDGRWYGTE
+1196 
-1211 LGTGWLCAIPKKE
+1211 TGAQEILD
-1224 GLPPPFF
+1224 
-1231 AVFQRRAGKST
+1231 
-1242 GTSQRYVV
+1242 

>member
-43 LALAAFLLL
+43 LAMAAFLLL

-144 GVSYALF
+144 GVSYAHF

-161 VSRADYAAML
+161 VARADYAAML
-171 SDTARDLGVS
+171 SDTAHDLGVS

-192 TPAVTGLLRP
+192 TPAVTGLFRP
-202 RLLLPHERYDVQ
+202 TLLLPHEGYDLN

-336 LTAGCAI
+336 LTAGCAV

-353 DPFADKSYTVDI
+353 DPFADKSYTVDT
-365 LLYEAPAFTDGFTD
+365 LLYEAPGFTDGFTD
-379 GTYPSFRTTTNTAG
+379 GAYPTFRTATNPAG
-393 EKYVTLCDAWGS
+393 EKYVTMFNDLGYAL
-405 TSIYGPMEEYTL
+405 IYGPMEEYKL

-424 LFGSTK
+424 LFGNTRD

-435 DLIQNN
+435 DLMQHN
-441 KSAWSGHCEE
+441 KSAWTGYCEE
-451 ASDGQPNQVYLLK
+451 AKDSQPYQAYLLE
-464 QKDGSVYLGLAGD
+464 QEDGTIYLGLSAD
-477 YEEDGSELFCSV
+477 YAEDGSECFCMV
-489 FRLNEQ
+489 YRLNEQ
-495 VNPIYASMDDYAAA
+495 INPIYASMDDYAAA

-537 VADVRVTQLEQ
+537 VADVRVTRLEQ
-548 ADSLGNLSPDGTVLE
+548 GDSLGNLSPDGTVLE

-574 NEAGMQIDVIGGQEL
+574 NEAGVQIDVIGGQEL

-595 NENWTHYLTVL
+595 NEHWTHYLTVL
-606 HYTYGEKTGYQVIGT
+606 HYTYGEKTGYQIIGT
-621 YTGNDGLWYN
+621 SMSNDGLWYN
-631 GCSYSG
+631 GCGYG
-637 EEKYYLHDFY
+637 VDLKYYLHDFY
-647 VDYAGLDLPKMF
+647 VDYAGLNEPKMY
-659 IPDLLNDT
+659 IPNLLN
-667 AADGYGRANQCEAR
+667 AATDGYGRANQCEAR

-788 GWNRDRAVEGEAV
+788 GWNRDRAVEGEAEV
-801 ILQAMVNSFRTS
+801 LRAMVRSFTVNW
-813 KILFTDGSPNGSES
+813 DADAAA
-827 SDPAPD
+827 DPALD
-833 DTAFQAD
+833 DSDFQAD
-840 LQLASNGGASWLSLN
+840 LQLASNGGASWMYLSKN
-855 TDGMAVGGHDPKD
+855 SAAVSDCNMRNVT
-868 SAPTVLLDTCDY
+868 PTVKLDECSYALLNEEFTPDDGKQT
-880 KEYDPS
+880 
-886 ESSPSGSA
+886 
-894 VPPGGGNPLALCLSL
+894 LTLWL
-909 SNSARFTFYEGSDF
+909 SNNDSSHLAFYEGTNV
-923 MLYQHGDTRYYK
+923 MLYQRDDARYYK
-935 VSSYGDYA
+935 VSNFGDYA
-943 TIFDAM
+943 TLYDAM
-949 LAWYNK
+949 LAWYHSAQSGTK
-955 TPDKE
+955 P
-960 ATFESDLVLAS
+960 SDAS
-971 NAATVDILAFCPASG
+971 STTTTNAVSRDSLIKAA
-986 ESGSHAPLLTGYSVA
+986 
-1001 LDSYEYKPID
+1001 DSYVDLGGYLWYTAGGKFCRWHE
-1011 KPKNLDGLDSV
+1011 GGSV
-1022 ELWPHNAQATCLIFY
+1022 ETVCDLPLDYDTPVSASLSTQDNRILMNYHIGGATMGSFI
-1037 KGTNTVKYVSGKSE
+1037 T
-1051 RYYRAVG
+1051 
-1058 DFSIVDNDGRTLYD
+1058 DLYD
-1072 LMRVWY
+1072 TDGKKLSSINGYNAIAISGDIIVMTDYFMPTPNNLSISY
-1078 DTAEYSDMLTS
+1078 DCGKTFTEFGDKDWFYGSALTE
-1089 DVRAQSKSFSW
+1089 D
-1100 QEAAQNWANAYYGT
+1100 GT
-1114 QKEVTSGS
+1114 YVTSVSSSLEIRDGYVYTTAVYDINHEKS
-1122 IYKFTWL
+1122 DDPL
-1129 NVTVNPAEET
+1129 VTH
-1139 TQAKRKAG
+1139 
-1147 EIDDNTYCFAVR
+1147 AVR
-1159 VEFTAES
+1159 IS
-1166 ANALQSAMAGNTV
+1166 I
-1179 KCENPAAP
+1179 K
-1187 KDAYEFYRC
+1187 
-1196 CTIQLRDDGRWYGTE
+1196 
-1211 LGTGWLCAIPKKE
+1211 TGAQEILD
-1224 GLPPPFF
+1224 
-1231 AVFQRRAGKST
+1231 
-1242 GTSQRYVV
+1242 

>member
-90 DMAEKSGQSPAQ
+90 DMAEKSGQSPAA

-144 GVSYALF
+144 GISYALF

-192 TPAVTGLLRP
+192 TPAVTGLLCP

-336 LTAGCAI
+336 LTAGCAT
-343 SWGERAQKND
+343 SWGSRDASTA
-353 DPFADKSYTVDI
+353 PFDGSRYNPMFVFGNSELTTGKDFRPLYYVSDGNGFSVQLSQGNGAKSVALTYGSTVAVYMP
-365 LLYEAPAFTDGFTD
+365 LESVTLTQENFD
-379 GTYPSFRTTTNTAG
+379 GTLLPDLDTLRGDNKAAWRVQLPDNFDDHDPEASPNLVFLLEQEDGTLYLCIGYHFEGGDAFPEDTDRIRWVYRLEKEDDTLYPSM
-393 EKYVTLCDAWGS
+393 DA
-405 TSIYGPMEEYTL
+405 
-417 EKQSFYA
+417 
-424 LFGSTK
+424 
-430 ASPVD
+430 
-435 DLIQNN
+435 
-441 KSAWSGHCEE
+441 
-451 ASDGQPNQVYLLK
+451 
-464 QKDGSVYLGLAGD
+464 
-477 YEEDGSELFCSV
+477 
-489 FRLNEQ
+489 
-495 VNPIYASMDDYAAA
+495 YAAA
-509 CVEDLKKG
+509 QVEKLKKS
-517 TMTYSVSE
+517 TMSYCTSE
-525 NNDYASRSIEDT
+525 DGNYASQVAEDT

-548 ADSLGNLSPDGTVLE
+548 GDSLGNLSPDGTVLE

-574 NEAGMQIDVIGGQEL
+574 NEAGVEIEPVGGQYV

-595 NENWTHYLTVL
+595 RESWTHYLTVL
-606 HYTYGEKTGYQVIGT
+606 RYTSGEKTGYQVIGT
-621 YTGNDGLWYN
+621 YTGNDGLWYD
-631 GCSYSG
+631 GCNYSG

-647 VDYAGLDLPKMF
+647 IDYAGLDLPKMF

-788 GWNRDRAVEGEAV
+788 GWNRDRAVEGEAEV
-801 ILQAMVNSFRTS
+801 LRAMVRSFTVNW
-813 KILFTDGSPNGSES
+813 DADAAA
-827 SDPAPD
+827 DPALD
-833 DTAFQAD
+833 DSDFQAD
-840 LQLASNGGASWLSLN
+840 LQLASNGGAAWMFLYRDNAAITDRDMLNVTPTVRLDECSYALLHDKFTPADGARSLTLWLSNNDSSHLVFFED
-855 TDGMAVGGHDPKD
+855 TDI
-868 SAPTVLLDTCDY
+868 
-880 KEYDPS
+880 
-886 ESSPSGSA
+886 
-894 VPPGGGNPLALCLSL
+894 
-909 SNSARFTFYEGSDF
+909 
-923 MLYQHGDTRYYK
+923 MLYQRDDAYYYK
-935 VSSYGDYA
+935 VSDYGDYA
-943 TIFDAM
+943 TLYDAM
-949 LAWYNK
+949 LAWFNSAQSG
-955 TPDKE
+955 TEPSDASS
-960 ATFESDLVLAS
+960 ATTT
-971 NAATVDILAFCPASG
+971 NAVSRDSLIKSA
-986 ESGSHAPLLTGYSVA
+986 
-1001 LDSYEYKPID
+1001 DSYVDLGGYLWYTAGGKFCRWHEGGSVETIDTLPID
-1011 KPKNLDGLDSV
+1011 YLNDAPVSASLSTQDNRILMSYHIGGATMGTYVTELYNSDGEQYVKIDGYESIAFDNHGNIVKTLQFPPAQNNLSISYD
-1022 ELWPHNAQATCLIFY
+1022 
-1037 KGTNTVKYVSGKSE
+1037 SGKTWTSIGDADYFYGSVTE
-1051 RYYRAVG
+1051 NNDSISYAPADLSIRDGYVYTTAV
-1058 DFSIVDNDGRTLYD
+1058 YD
-1072 LMRVWY
+1072 I
-1078 DTAEYSDMLTS
+1078 DHQKTS
-1089 DVRAQSKSFSW
+1089 DPL
-1100 QEAAQNWANAYYGT
+1100 
-1114 QKEVTSGS
+1114 VTHS
-1122 IYKFTWL
+1122 
-1129 NVTVNPAEET
+1129 
-1139 TQAKRKAG
+1139 
-1147 EIDDNTYCFAVR
+1147 VR
-1159 VEFTAES
+1159 V
-1166 ANALQSAMAGNTV
+1166 NL
-1179 KCENPAAP
+1179 K
-1187 KDAYEFYRC
+1187 
-1196 CTIQLRDDGRWYGTE
+1196 
-1211 LGTGWLCAIPKKE
+1211 TGAQEILD
-1224 GLPPPFF
+1224 
-1231 AVFQRRAGKST
+1231 
-1242 GTSQRYVV
+1242 

>member
-79 TAIQSTDNLFG
+79 TTIQSTDNLFG

-161 VSRADYAAML
+161 VARADYAAML
-171 SDTARDLGVS
+171 SDTARDLGVG

-256 QADEDIELACDSA
+256 QVDEDIELACDSA

-336 LTAGCAI
+336 LTAGCAV
-343 SWGERAQKND
+343 SWGERAQTQKND
-353 DPFADKSYTVDI
+353 DPFADKSYTVDT
-365 LLYEAPAFTDGFTD
+365 LLYEAPGFTDGFTD
-379 GTYPSFRTTTNTAG
+379 GAYPTFRTATNPAG
-393 EKYVTLCDAWGS
+393 EKYVTMFNDLGYAL
-405 TSIYGPMEEYTL
+405 IYGPMEEYKL

-424 LFGSTK
+424 LFGNTRD

-435 DLIQNN
+435 DLMQHN
-441 KSAWSGHCEE
+441 KSAWTGYCEE
-451 ASDGQPNQVYLLK
+451 AKDSQPYQAYLLE
-464 QKDGSVYLGLAGD
+464 QEDGTIYLGLSAD
-477 YEEDGSELFCSV
+477 YAEDGSECFCMV
-489 FRLNEQ
+489 YRLEKEDDT
-495 VNPIYASMDDYAAA
+495 IYASMDDYAAA

-537 VADVRVTQLEQ
+537 VADVRVTQLEF

-606 HYTYGEKTGYQVIGT
+606 HYTSGEKTGYQVIGT

-788 GWNRDRAVEGEAV
+788 GWNRDRAVEGEAEV
-801 ILQAMVNSFRTS
+801 LRAMVRSFTVNW
-813 KILFTDGSPNGSES
+813 DADAAA
-827 SDPAPD
+827 DPAPD

-868 SAPTVLLDTCDY
+868 AAPTVLLDTCDY

-894 VPPGGGNPLALCLSL
+894 VPPDGGNPLALCLSL

-971 NAATVDILAFCPASG
+971 NAATVDILAFCPAGG

-1037 KGTNTVKYVSGKSE
+1037 KGTNTVKYMSGKSE

-1211 LGTGWLCAIPKKE
+1211 LGTGW
-1224 GLPPPFF
+1224 
-1231 AVFQRRAGKST
+1231 
-1242 GTSQRYVV
+1242 

>member
-79 TAIQSTDNLFG
+79 TTIQSTDNLFG

-161 VSRADYAAML
+161 VARADYASLL

-202 RLLLPHERYDVQ
+202 RLLLPHERYDVR

-228 RRDMLLKLVLLAAN
+228 RRDMLLKLMLLAAN

-336 LTAGCAI
+336 LTAGCAV

-353 DPFADKSYTVDI
+353 DPFADKSYTVDT
-365 LLYEAPAFTDGFTD
+365 LLYEAPGFTDGFTD
-379 GTYPSFRTTTNTAG
+379 GAYPTFRTATNPAG
-393 EKYVTLCDAWGS
+393 EKYVTMFNDLGYAL
-405 TSIYGPMEEYTL
+405 IYGPMEEYKL

-424 LFGSTK
+424 LFGNTRD

-435 DLIQNN
+435 DLMQHN
-441 KSAWSGHCEE
+441 KSAWTGYCEE
-451 ASDGQPNQVYLLK
+451 AKDSQPYQAYLLE
-464 QKDGSVYLGLAGD
+464 QEDGTIYLGLSAD
-477 YEEDGSELFCSV
+477 YAEDGSECFCMV
-489 FRLNEQ
+489 YRLEKEDDT
-495 VNPIYASMDDYAAA
+495 IYASMDDYAAA

-537 VADVRVTQLEQ
+537 VADVRVTQLEF

-574 NEAGMQIDVIGGQEL
+574 NEAGAQINIVGGQEL

-595 NENWTHYLTVL
+595 NEHWTHYLTVL
-606 HYTYGEKTGYQVIGT
+606 HYTSGEKTGYQIIGT

-631 GCSYSG
+631 GCSYG
-637 EEKYYLHDFY
+637 VDLKYYLHDFY

-667 AADGYGRANQCEAR
+667 AADAYGRANQCEAR

-788 GWNRDRAVEGEAV
+788 GWNRDRAVEGEAEV
-801 ILQAMVNSFRTS
+801 LRAMVRSFTVNW
-813 KILFTDGSPNGSES
+813 DADAAA
-827 SDPAPD
+827 DPALD
-833 DTAFQAD
+833 DSDFQAD
-840 LQLASNGGASWLSLN
+840 LQLASNGGAAWMFLYRDNAAITDRDMLNVTPTVRLDECSYALLHDKFTPADGARSLTLWLSNNDSSHLVFFED
-855 TDGMAVGGHDPKD
+855 TDI
-868 SAPTVLLDTCDY
+868 
-880 KEYDPS
+880 
-886 ESSPSGSA
+886 
-894 VPPGGGNPLALCLSL
+894 
-909 SNSARFTFYEGSDF
+909 
-923 MLYQHGDTRYYK
+923 MLYQRDDAYYYK
-935 VSSYGDYA
+935 VSDYGDYA
-943 TIFDAM
+943 TLYDAM
-949 LAWYNK
+949 LAWFNSAQSGTEPSDASSATTTNAVSRDSLIKAADSYVDLGGYLWYTADGKFCRWHEGGSVETLRELPYNDV
-955 TPDKE
+955 TDQPAI
-960 ATFESDLVLAS
+960 ATLA
-971 NAATVDILAFCPASG
+971 VEYDQ
-986 ESGSHAPLLTGYSVA
+986 VA
-1001 LDSYEYKPID
+1001 LRWHIGGATTGTTMLELYGADGKRTME
-1011 KPKNLDGLDSV
+1011 LDGSA
-1022 ELWPHNAQATCLIFY
+1022 P
-1037 KGTNTVKYVSGKSE
+1037 
-1051 RYYRAVG
+1051 
-1058 DFSIVDNDGRTLYD
+1058 
-1072 LMRVWY
+1072 
-1078 DTAEYSDMLTS
+1078 
-1089 DVRAQSKSFSW
+1089 
-1100 QEAAQNWANAYYGT
+1100 
-1114 QKEVTSGS
+1114 
-1122 IYKFTWL
+1122 
-1129 NVTVNPAEET
+1129 
-1139 TQAKRKAG
+1139 
-1147 EIDDNTYCFAVR
+1147 FAI
-1159 VEFTAES
+1159 S
-1166 ANALQSAMAGNTV
+1166 GNTV
-1179 KCENPAAP
+1179 VKLLSFPPTTGNLLLSTDGGKTWSAIG
-1187 KDAYEFYRC
+1187 DADWFYGSVTEDSSGSTSYALADL
-1196 CTIQLRDDGRWYGTE
+1196 TIRDGYVYTTAVYDVHHEKSNDPLVTHSVRVN
-1211 LGTGWLCAIPKKE
+1211 LKTGAQEILD
-1224 GLPPPFF
+1224 
-1231 AVFQRRAGKST
+1231 
-1242 GTSQRYVV
+1242 

>member
-102 VRDTIIQRPVTNPE
+102 VRDTIIQRPVTNPA

-171 SDTARDLGVS
+171 SDTARDLGMS

-269 ATDGLELPE
+269 ATDGLDRAE

-322 KRGLGVVALVLALT
+322 KRGLGIVALVLALT
-336 LTAGCAI
+336 LTAGCAV

-353 DPFADKSYTVDI
+353 DPFADKSYTVDT
-365 LLYEAPAFTDGFTD
+365 LLYEAPGFTDGFTD
-379 GTYPSFRTTTNTAG
+379 GAYPTFRTATNPAG
-393 EKYVTLCDAWGS
+393 EKYVTMFNDLGYAL
-405 TSIYGPMEEYTL
+405 IYGPMEEYKL

-424 LFGSTK
+424 LFGNTRD

-435 DLIQNN
+435 DLMQHN
-441 KSAWSGHCEE
+441 KSAWTGYCEE
-451 ASDGQPNQVYLLK
+451 AKDSQPYQAYLLE
-464 QKDGSVYLGLAGD
+464 QEDGTIYLGLSAD
-477 YEEDGSELFCSV
+477 YAEDGSECFCMV
-489 FRLNEQ
+489 YQLEKEDDT
-495 VNPIYASMDDYAAA
+495 IYASMDDYAAERVA
-509 CVEDLKKG
+509 ELKKG

-525 NNDYASRSIEDT
+525 NNEYASRSIEDT
-537 VADVRVTQLEQ
+537 VADVRVTQLEF

-606 HYTYGEKTGYQVIGT
+606 HYTYGEKTGYQIIGT

-647 VDYAGLDLPKMF
+647 IDYAGLDLPKMF

-764 APDGTCY
+764 ASDGTCY

-788 GWNRDRAVEGEAV
+788 GWNRDRAVEGEAEV
-801 ILQAMVNSFRTS
+801 LRAMVRSFTVNW
-813 KILFTDGSPNGSES
+813 DADAAA
-827 SDPAPD
+827 DPALD
-833 DTAFQAD
+833 DSDFQAD
-840 LQLASNGGASWLSLN
+840 LQLASNGGAAWMFLYRDNAAITDRDMLNVTPTVRLDECSYALLHDKFTPADGARSLTLWLSNNDSSHLVFFED
-855 TDGMAVGGHDPKD
+855 TDI
-868 SAPTVLLDTCDY
+868 
-880 KEYDPS
+880 
-886 ESSPSGSA
+886 
-894 VPPGGGNPLALCLSL
+894 
-909 SNSARFTFYEGSDF
+909 
-923 MLYQHGDTRYYK
+923 MLYQRDDAYYYK
-935 VSSYGDYA
+935 VSDYGDYA
-943 TIFDAM
+943 TLYDAM
-949 LAWYNK
+949 LAWFNSAQSGTEPSDASSATTTNAVSRDSLIKAADSYVDLGGYLWYTADGKFCRWHEGGSVETLRELPYNDV
-955 TPDKE
+955 TDQPAI
-960 ATFESDLVLAS
+960 ATLA
-971 NAATVDILAFCPASG
+971 VEYDQ
-986 ESGSHAPLLTGYSVA
+986 VA
-1001 LDSYEYKPID
+1001 LRWHIGGATTGTTMLELYGADGKRTME
-1011 KPKNLDGLDSV
+1011 LDGSA
-1022 ELWPHNAQATCLIFY
+1022 P
-1037 KGTNTVKYVSGKSE
+1037 
-1051 RYYRAVG
+1051 
-1058 DFSIVDNDGRTLYD
+1058 
-1072 LMRVWY
+1072 
-1078 DTAEYSDMLTS
+1078 
-1089 DVRAQSKSFSW
+1089 
-1100 QEAAQNWANAYYGT
+1100 
-1114 QKEVTSGS
+1114 
-1122 IYKFTWL
+1122 
-1129 NVTVNPAEET
+1129 
-1139 TQAKRKAG
+1139 
-1147 EIDDNTYCFAVR
+1147 FAI
-1159 VEFTAES
+1159 S
-1166 ANALQSAMAGNTV
+1166 GNTV
-1179 KCENPAAP
+1179 VKLLSFPPTTGNLLLSTDGGKTWSAIGDADWFYGSVTEDSSGSTSYALADLTIRDGYVYTTAVYDVHHEKSNAP
-1187 KDAYEFYRC
+1187 LVTHAVRISIK
-1196 CTIQLRDDGRWYGTE
+1196 
-1211 LGTGWLCAIPKKE
+1211 TGAQEILD
-1224 GLPPPFF
+1224 
-1231 AVFQRRAGKST
+1231 
-1242 GTSQRYVV
+1242 

>member
-90 DMAEKSGQSPAQ
+90 DMAEKSGQSPAA

-336 LTAGCAI
+336 LTAGCAV
-343 SWGERAQKND
+343 SWGNKNELS
-353 DPFADKSYTVDI
+353 DPFGKSYTIADI
-365 LLYEAPAFTDGFTD
+365 VYIGVEPDDTFRENAANAELLLRSDAQSITLTWTDHYKWDCTAAGSFEMTEENFDRYFDGSAFEAADNPAGWQESDMSAAKLRRENANTWCFTTSSPPDGLTD
-379 GTYPSFRTTTNTAG
+379 Y
-393 EKYVTLCDAWGS
+393 LC
-405 TSIYGPMEEYTL
+405 
-417 EKQSFYA
+417 
-424 LFGSTK
+424 
-430 ASPVD
+430 
-435 DLIQNN
+435 
-441 KSAWSGHCEE
+441 
-451 ASDGQPNQVYLLK
+451 LLQ
-464 QKDGSVYLGLAGD
+464 QKDGTLYLAMGYYPDSKQTAPHCFHTL
-477 YEEDGSELFCSV
+477 
-489 FRLNEQ
+489 FRLAEKA
-495 VNPIYASMDDYAAA
+495 VPIYASMDDYAAA

-525 NNDYASRSIEDT
+525 NNEYASRSIEDT
-537 VADVRVTQLEQ
+537 VADVRVTQLEF

-574 NEAGMQIDVIGGQEL
+574 NEAGVEIEPVGGQYV

-595 NENWTHYLTVL
+595 RESWTHYLTVL
-606 HYTYGEKTGYQVIGT
+606 RYTYGEKTGYQVIGT
-621 YTGNDGLWYN
+621 YTGNDGLWYD
-631 GCSYSG
+631 GCNYSG

-647 VDYAGLDLPKMF
+647 IDYAGLDLPKMF
-659 IPDLLNDT
+659 IPNLLN
-667 AADGYGRANQCEAR
+667 AATDGYGRANQCEAR

-788 GWNRDRAVEGEAV
+788 GWNRDRAVESEAEV
-801 ILQAMVNSFRTS
+801 LRAMVRSFTVNW
-813 KILFTDGSPNGSES
+813 DADAAA
-827 SDPAPD
+827 DPALD
-833 DTAFQAD
+833 DSDFQAD
-840 LQLASNGGASWLSLN
+840 LQLASNGGAAWMFLYRDNAAITDRDMLNVTPTVRLDECSYALLHDKFTPADGARSLTLWLSNNDSSHLAFFEG
-855 TDGMAVGGHDPKD
+855 TDI
-868 SAPTVLLDTCDY
+868 
-880 KEYDPS
+880 
-886 ESSPSGSA
+886 
-894 VPPGGGNPLALCLSL
+894 
-909 SNSARFTFYEGSDF
+909 
-923 MLYQHGDTRYYK
+923 MLYQRDDAYYYK
-935 VSSYGDYA
+935 VSDYGDYA
-943 TIFDAM
+943 TLYDAM
-949 LAWYNK
+949 LAWFNSAQSG
-955 TPDKE
+955 TEPSDASS
-960 ATFESDLVLAS
+960 ATTTNAVSRDSLIKAADSYVDLGGYLWYTAGGKLYRWREGGSVEVLHDLPV
-971 NAATVDILAFCPASG
+971 NDVTDTTVDATLSVVSDQVALRYYIGGGIMGSFVTELYGADGKQSATLYGYESIAI
-986 ESGSHAPLLTGYSVA
+986 SGSTIVETTKFPPTVNNLRLSTDGGKTWTSIGDADYFYGSVTEDGSSISYFPGALEIRDGYVYTTA
-1001 LDSYEYKPID
+1001 VYDID
-1011 KPKNLDGLDSV
+1011 HQK
-1022 ELWPHNAQATCLIFY
+1022 
-1037 KGTNTVKYVSGKSE
+1037 
-1051 RYYRAVG
+1051 
-1058 DFSIVDNDGRTLYD
+1058 
-1072 LMRVWY
+1072 
-1078 DTAEYSDMLTS
+1078 TS
-1089 DVRAQSKSFSW
+1089 DPL
-1100 QEAAQNWANAYYGT
+1100 
-1114 QKEVTSGS
+1114 VTHS
-1122 IYKFTWL
+1122 
-1129 NVTVNPAEET
+1129 
-1139 TQAKRKAG
+1139 
-1147 EIDDNTYCFAVR
+1147 VR
-1159 VEFTAES
+1159 V
-1166 ANALQSAMAGNTV
+1166 NL
-1179 KCENPAAP
+1179 K
-1187 KDAYEFYRC
+1187 
-1196 CTIQLRDDGRWYGTE
+1196 
-1211 LGTGWLCAIPKKE
+1211 TGAQEILD
-1224 GLPPPFF
+1224 
-1231 AVFQRRAGKST
+1231 
-1242 GTSQRYVV
+1242 

>member
-79 TAIQSTDNLFG
+79 TTIQSTDNLFG

-161 VSRADYAAML
+161 VARADYASLL

-202 RLLLPHERYDVQ
+202 RLLLPHEHYDVQ

-336 LTAGCAI
+336 LTAGCAVG
-343 SWGERAQKND
+343 WGERAQTQKND

-715 YFNAKKLEQSLDEAK
+715 YFNAKKLERSLDEAK

-813 KILFTDGSPNGSES
+813 KILPTTDPVLD
-827 SDPAPD
+827 DPA
-833 DTAFQAD
+833 FKAD
-840 LQLASNGGASWLSLN
+840 LQLATNGGASWMYLSKN
-855 TDGMAVGGHDPKD
+855 SAAVSDCNMRNVT
-868 SAPTVLLDTCDY
+868 PTVKLDECSYALLNEEFTPDDGKQT
-880 KEYDPS
+880 
-886 ESSPSGSA
+886 
-894 VPPGGGNPLALCLSL
+894 LTLWL
-909 SNSARFTFYEGSDF
+909 SNNDSSHLAFYEGTNV
-923 MLYQHGDTRYYK
+923 MLYQRDDARYYK
-935 VSSYGDYA
+935 VSNFGDYA
-943 TIFDAM
+943 TLYDAM
-949 LAWYNK
+949 LAWFNSAQSG
-955 TPDKE
+955 TEPSDASS
-960 ATFESDLVLAS
+960 ATTTNAVSRDSLIKAADSYVDLGGYLWYTAGGKFYRWHEGGSVEVLHELPV
-971 NAATVDILAFCPASG
+971 NDVTDTTVDATLSVVSDQVALRYYIGGGIMGSFVTELYGADGKQSATLYGYESIAI
-986 ESGSHAPLLTGYSVA
+986 SGSTIVETTKFPPTVNNLRLSTDGGKTWTSIGDADYFYGSVTEDGSSISYFPGALEIRDGYVYTTA
-1001 LDSYEYKPID
+1001 VYDID
-1011 KPKNLDGLDSV
+1011 HQK
-1022 ELWPHNAQATCLIFY
+1022 
-1037 KGTNTVKYVSGKSE
+1037 
-1051 RYYRAVG
+1051 
-1058 DFSIVDNDGRTLYD
+1058 
-1072 LMRVWY
+1072 
-1078 DTAEYSDMLTS
+1078 TS
-1089 DVRAQSKSFSW
+1089 DPL
-1100 QEAAQNWANAYYGT
+1100 
-1114 QKEVTSGS
+1114 VTHS
-1122 IYKFTWL
+1122 
-1129 NVTVNPAEET
+1129 
-1139 TQAKRKAG
+1139 
-1147 EIDDNTYCFAVR
+1147 VR
-1159 VEFTAES
+1159 V
-1166 ANALQSAMAGNTV
+1166 NL
-1179 KCENPAAP
+1179 K
-1187 KDAYEFYRC
+1187 
-1196 CTIQLRDDGRWYGTE
+1196 
-1211 LGTGWLCAIPKKE
+1211 TGAQEILD
-1224 GLPPPFF
+1224 
-1231 AVFQRRAGKST
+1231 
-1242 GTSQRYVV
+1242 

>member
-161 VSRADYAAML
+161 VSRVDYAAML

-322 KRGLGVVALVLALT
+322 KRGLGIVALVLALT
-336 LTAGCAI
+336 LTAGCAV

-353 DPFADKSYTVDI
+353 DPFADKSYTVDT
-365 LLYEAPAFTDGFTD
+365 LLYEAPGFTDGFTD
-379 GTYPSFRTTTNTAG
+379 GAYPTFRTATNPAG
-393 EKYVTLCDAWGS
+393 EKYVTMFNDLGYAL
-405 TSIYGPMEEYTL
+405 IYGPMEEYKL

-424 LFGSTK
+424 LFGNTRD

-435 DLIQNN
+435 DLMQHN
-441 KSAWSGHCEE
+441 KSAWTGYCEE
-451 ASDGQPNQVYLLK
+451 AKDSQPYQAYLLE
-464 QKDGSVYLGLAGD
+464 QEDGTIYLGLSAD
-477 YEEDGSELFCSV
+477 YAEDGSECFCMV
-489 FRLNEQ
+489 YRLEKEDDT
-495 VNPIYASMDDYAAA
+495 IYPSMDDYAAA

-537 VADVRVTQLEQ
+537 VADVRVTRLEQ
-548 ADSLGNLSPDGTVLE
+548 GDSLGNLSPDGTVLE

-574 NEAGMQIDVIGGQEL
+574 NEAGVQIDVIGGQEL

-595 NENWTHYLTVL
+595 NEHWTHYLTVL
-606 HYTYGEKTGYQVIGT
+606 HYTYGEKTGYQIIGT
-621 YTGNDGLWYN
+621 SMSNDGLWYN
-631 GCSYSG
+631 GCGYG
-637 EEKYYLHDFY
+637 VDLKYYLHDFY
-647 VDYAGLDLPKMF
+647 VDYAGLDLPKMY
-659 IPDLLNDT
+659 IPNLVDGLVE
-667 AADGYGRANQCEAR
+667 DGYGHGNSVEGR
-681 LISGD
+681 LISGN
-686 GSYYFYAPITAWA
+686 GNYRFYAPISGWTYKPDAKYA
-699 CNPGT
+699 
-704 EFWYSRYDTGS
+704 EYWYSSYNTGS
-715 YFNAKKLEQSLDEAK
+715 YFSVTEVDHSLYDEK
-730 AEWESTGAKAEKT
+730 PEWESAGYTAEWI
-743 DAGWR
+743 DESCR
-748 FVTHEGMSNTI
+748 FVTHEGMSNTV
-759 VTLFD
+759 VTLFNG
-764 APDGTCY
+764 PNNTCY
-771 EVTTHWTF
+771 IVEIHWLF

-788 GWNRDRAVEGEAV
+788 GWNRDRAVEEEAV

-813 KILFTDGSPNGSES
+813 KILPTTDPVLD
-827 SDPAPD
+827 DPA
-833 DTAFQAD
+833 FKAD
-840 LQLASNGGASWLSLN
+840 LQLATNGGASWMYLSKNSAAVSDCNMRNVSPAVKLDECSYTLLN
-855 TDGMAVGGHDPKD
+855 KDFTPADG
-868 SAPTVLLDTCDY
+868 TQVLELW
-880 KEYDPS
+880 
-886 ESSPSGSA
+886 
-894 VPPGGGNPLALCLSL
+894 L
-909 SNSARFTFYEGSDF
+909 SNNDDSHFAFYEGTNV
-923 MLYQHGDTRYYK
+923 MLYQRDDARYYK
-935 VSSYGDYA
+935 VSNFGDYA
-943 TIFDAM
+943 TLYNAM
-949 LAWYNK
+949 LAWFNSAQSG
-955 TPDKE
+955 TEPSDASS
-960 ATFESDLVLAS
+960 ATTT
-971 NAATVDILAFCPASG
+971 NAVSRDSLIKAA
-986 ESGSHAPLLTGYSVA
+986 
-1001 LDSYEYKPID
+1001 DSYVDLGGYLWYTAGGKFCRWHE
-1011 KPKNLDGLDSV
+1011 GGSV
-1022 ELWPHNAQATCLIFY
+1022 E
-1037 KGTNTVKYVSGKSE
+1037 TVCDLPLDYDTPVSASL
-1051 RYYRAVG
+1051 
-1058 DFSIVDNDGRTLYD
+1058 STQDNRILMNYHIGGAIMGSFITDLYD
-1072 LMRVWY
+1072 TDGKKLSSINGYNAIAISGDIIVMTDYFMPTPNNMSISY
-1078 DTAEYSDMLTS
+1078 DCGKTFTEFGDKDWFYGSALTE
-1089 DVRAQSKSFSW
+1089 D
-1100 QEAAQNWANAYYGT
+1100 GT
-1114 QKEVTSGS
+1114 YVTSVNSSLEIRDGYVYTTAVYDINHEKS
-1122 IYKFTWL
+1122 DDPL
-1129 NVTVNPAEET
+1129 VTH
-1139 TQAKRKAG
+1139 
-1147 EIDDNTYCFAVR
+1147 AVR
-1159 VEFTAES
+1159 IS
-1166 ANALQSAMAGNTV
+1166 I
-1179 KCENPAAP
+1179 K
-1187 KDAYEFYRC
+1187 
-1196 CTIQLRDDGRWYGTE
+1196 
-1211 LGTGWLCAIPKKE
+1211 TGAQEILD
-1224 GLPPPFF
+1224 
-1231 AVFQRRAGKST
+1231 
-1242 GTSQRYVV
+1242 

>member
-43 LALAAFLLL
+43 LALAVFLLL

-62 VQAAPPKDYTLF
+62 VQAEPPKDYTLF

-79 TAIQSTDNLFG
+79 TTIQSTDNLFG

-144 GVSYALF
+144 GISYALF

-161 VSRADYAAML
+161 VARADYAAML
-171 SDTARDLGVS
+171 SDTAHDLGVS

-269 ATDGLELPE
+269 ATDDLGRAE

-336 LTAGCAI
+336 LTAGCAVG
-343 SWGERAQKND
+343 WGERAQTQKND

-537 VADVRVTQLEQ
+537 VADVRVTRLEQ
-548 ADSLGNLSPDGTVLE
+548 GDSLGNLSPDGTVLE

-595 NENWTHYLTVL
+595 NEHWTHYLTVL
-606 HYTYGEKTGYQVIGT
+606 HYTSGEQTGYQILGT

-647 VDYAGLDLPKMF
+647 IDYAGLDLPKMF
-659 IPDLLNDT
+659 IPNLLNDT
-667 AADGYGRANQCEAR
+667 AADGYGRDNQCEAR

-788 GWNRDRAVEGEAV
+788 GWNRDRAVEGEAEV
-801 ILQAMVNSFRTS
+801 LRAMVRSFTVNW
-813 KILFTDGSPNGSES
+813 DADAAA
-827 SDPAPD
+827 DPALD
-833 DTAFQAD
+833 DSDFQAD
-840 LQLASNGGASWLSLN
+840 LQLASNGGAAWMFLYRDNAAITDRDMLNVTPTVRLDECSYALLNEEFTPDDGKQTLTLWLSN
-855 TDGMAVGGHDPKD
+855 ND
-868 SAPTVLLDTCDY
+868 S
-880 KEYDPS
+880 S
-886 ESSPSGSA
+886 H
-894 VPPGGGNPLALCLSL
+894 LA
-909 SNSARFTFYEGSDF
+909 FYEGTNV
-923 MLYQHGDTRYYK
+923 MLYQRDDARYYK
-935 VSSYGDYA
+935 VSNFGDYA
-943 TIFDAM
+943 TLYDAM
-949 LAWYNK
+949 LAWYHSAQSG
-955 TPDKE
+955 TEPSDASS
-960 ATFESDLVLAS
+960 ATTTNAVSRDSLIKAADSYVDLGGYLWYTADGKFYRWHEGGSVETLRELPYNDVTDQPAIATLA
-971 NAATVDILAFCPASG
+971 VEYDQ
-986 ESGSHAPLLTGYSVA
+986 VA
-1001 LDSYEYKPID
+1001 LRWHIGGATTGTTMLELYGADGKRTME
-1011 KPKNLDGLDSV
+1011 LDGSA
-1022 ELWPHNAQATCLIFY
+1022 P
-1037 KGTNTVKYVSGKSE
+1037 
-1051 RYYRAVG
+1051 
-1058 DFSIVDNDGRTLYD
+1058 
-1072 LMRVWY
+1072 
-1078 DTAEYSDMLTS
+1078 
-1089 DVRAQSKSFSW
+1089 
-1100 QEAAQNWANAYYGT
+1100 
-1114 QKEVTSGS
+1114 
-1122 IYKFTWL
+1122 
-1129 NVTVNPAEET
+1129 
-1139 TQAKRKAG
+1139 
-1147 EIDDNTYCFAVR
+1147 FAI
-1159 VEFTAES
+1159 S
-1166 ANALQSAMAGNTV
+1166 GNTV
-1179 KCENPAAP
+1179 VKLLSFPPTTGNLLLSTDGGKTWSAIG
-1187 KDAYEFYRC
+1187 DADWFYGSVTEDSSGSTSYALADL
-1196 CTIQLRDDGRWYGTE
+1196 TIRDGYVYTTAVYDIDHQKTSDPLVTHSVRVN
-1211 LGTGWLCAIPKKE
+1211 LKTGAQEILD
-1224 GLPPPFF
+1224 
-1231 AVFQRRAGKST
+1231 
-1242 GTSQRYVV
+1242 

>member
-43 LALAAFLLL
+43 LALAVFLLL

-62 VQAAPPKDYTLF
+62 VQAEPPKDYTLF

-161 VSRADYAAML
+161 VSRADYASLL

-202 RLLLPHERYDVQ
+202 RLLLPHEHYDVQ

-322 KRGLGVVALVLALT
+322 KRGFGVVALVLALT
-336 LTAGCAI
+336 LTAGCAV

-353 DPFADKSYTVDI
+353 DPFADKSYTVDT
-365 LLYEAPAFTDGFTD
+365 LLYEAPGFTDGFTD
-379 GTYPSFRTTTNTAG
+379 GAYPTFRTATNPAG
-393 EKYVTLCDAWGS
+393 EKYVTMFNDLGYAL
-405 TSIYGPMEEYTL
+405 IYGPMEEYKL

-424 LFGSTK
+424 LFGNTRD

-435 DLIQNN
+435 DLMQHN
-441 KSAWSGHCEE
+441 KSAWTGYCEE
-451 ASDGQPNQVYLLK
+451 AKDSQPYQAYLLE
-464 QKDGSVYLGLAGD
+464 QEDGTIYLGLSAD
-477 YEEDGSELFCSV
+477 YAEDGSECFCMV
-489 FRLNEQ
+489 YRLEKEDDT
-495 VNPIYASMDDYAAA
+495 IYPSMDDYAAA

-525 NNDYASRSIEDT
+525 NNEYASRSIEDT

-548 ADSLGNLSPDGTVLE
+548 GDSLGNLSPDGTVLE

-574 NEAGMQIDVIGGQEL
+574 NEAGVQIDVIGGQEL

-595 NENWTHYLTVL
+595 NEHWTHYLTVL
-606 HYTYGEKTGYQVIGT
+606 HYTYGEKTGYQIIGT
-621 YTGNDGLWYN
+621 SMSNDGLWYN
-631 GCSYSG
+631 GCGYG
-637 EEKYYLHDFY
+637 VDLKYYLHDFY
-647 VDYAGLDLPKMF
+647 VDYAGLDLPKMY
-659 IPDLLNDT
+659 IPNLVDGLVE
-667 AADGYGRANQCEAR
+667 DGYGHGNSVEGR
-681 LISGD
+681 LISGN
-686 GSYYFYAPITAWA
+686 GNYRFYAPISGWTYKPDAKYA
-699 CNPGT
+699 
-704 EFWYSRYDTGS
+704 EYWYSSYNTGS
-715 YFNAKKLEQSLDEAK
+715 YFSVTEVDHSLYDEK
-730 AEWESTGAKAEKT
+730 PEWESAGYTAEWI
-743 DAGWR
+743 DESCR
-748 FVTHEGMSNTI
+748 FVTHEGMSNTV
-759 VTLFD
+759 VTLFNG
-764 APDGTCY
+764 PNNTCY
-771 EVTTHWTF
+771 IVEIHWLF

-788 GWNRDRAVEGEAV
+788 GWNRDRAVEEEAV

-813 KILFTDGSPNGSES
+813 KILPTTDPVLD
-827 SDPAPD
+827 DPA
-833 DTAFQAD
+833 FKAD
-840 LQLASNGGASWLSLN
+840 LQLATNGGASWMYLSKNSAAVSDCNMRNVSPAVKLDECSYTLLN
-855 TDGMAVGGHDPKD
+855 KDFTPADG
-868 SAPTVLLDTCDY
+868 TQVLELW
-880 KEYDPS
+880 
-886 ESSPSGSA
+886 
-894 VPPGGGNPLALCLSL
+894 L
-909 SNSARFTFYEGSDF
+909 SNNDDSHFAFYEGTNV
-923 MLYQHGDTRYYK
+923 MLYQRDDARYYK
-935 VSSYGDYA
+935 VSNFGDYA
-943 TIFDAM
+943 TLYNAM
-949 LAWYNK
+949 LAWFNSAQSG
-955 TPDKE
+955 TE
-960 ATFESDLVLAS
+960 TSDAS
-971 NAATVDILAFCPASG
+971 STTTTNAVTRDSLIKSA
-986 ESGSHAPLLTGYSVA
+986 
-1001 LDSYEYKPID
+1001 DSYVDHGGYLWYTAGGKFYRWHE
-1011 KPKNLDGLDSV
+1011 GGSV
-1022 ELWPHNAQATCLIFY
+1022 ETVCDLPLDYDTPVSASLSTQDDRILMNYHIGGATMGSFI
-1037 KGTNTVKYVSGKSE
+1037 T
-1051 RYYRAVG
+1051 
-1058 DFSIVDNDGRTLYD
+1058 DLYD
-1072 LMRVWY
+1072 TDGKKLSSINGYNAIAISGDIIVMTDHFMPTPNNMSISY
-1078 DTAEYSDMLTS
+1078 DCGKTFTEFGDKDWFYGSALTE
-1089 DVRAQSKSFSW
+1089 D
-1100 QEAAQNWANAYYGT
+1100 GT
-1114 QKEVTSGS
+1114 YVTSVNSSLEIRDGYVYTTAVYDINHEKS
-1122 IYKFTWL
+1122 DDPL
-1129 NVTVNPAEET
+1129 VTH
-1139 TQAKRKAG
+1139 
-1147 EIDDNTYCFAVR
+1147 AVR
-1159 VEFTAES
+1159 IS
-1166 ANALQSAMAGNTV
+1166 I
-1179 KCENPAAP
+1179 K
-1187 KDAYEFYRC
+1187 
-1196 CTIQLRDDGRWYGTE
+1196 
-1211 LGTGWLCAIPKKE
+1211 TGAQEILD
-1224 GLPPPFF
+1224 
-1231 AVFQRRAGKST
+1231 
-1242 GTSQRYVV
+1242 

>member
-43 LALAAFLLL
+43 LAMAAFLLL

-144 GVSYALF
+144 GISYAHF

-171 SDTARDLGVS
+171 SNTARDLGVS

-322 KRGLGVVALVLALT
+322 KRGLGIVALVLALT
-336 LTAGCAI
+336 LTAGCAV

-353 DPFADKSYTVDI
+353 DPFADKSYTVDT
-365 LLYEAPAFTDGFTD
+365 LLYEAPGFTDGFTD
-379 GTYPSFRTTTNTAG
+379 GAYPTFRTATNPAG
-393 EKYVTLCDAWGS
+393 EKYVTMFNDLGYAL
-405 TSIYGPMEEYTL
+405 IYGPMEEYKL

-424 LFGSTK
+424 LFGNTRD

-435 DLIQNN
+435 DLMQHN
-441 KSAWSGHCEE
+441 KSAWTGYCEE
-451 ASDGQPNQVYLLK
+451 AKDSQPYQAYLLE
-464 QKDGSVYLGLAGD
+464 QEDGTIYLGLSAD
-477 YEEDGSELFCSV
+477 YAEDGSECFCMV
-489 FRLNEQ
+489 YRLEKEDDT
-495 VNPIYASMDDYAAA
+495 IYASMDDYAAA

-537 VADVRVTQLEQ
+537 VADVRVTRLEQ
-548 ADSLGNLSPDGTVLE
+548 GDSLGNLSPDGTVLE

-574 NEAGMQIDVIGGQEL
+574 NEAGVQIDVIGGQEL

-595 NENWTHYLTVL
+595 NEHWTHYLTVL
-606 HYTYGEKTGYQVIGT
+606 HYTYGEKTGYQIIGT
-621 YTGNDGLWYN
+621 SMSNDGLWYN
-631 GCSYSG
+631 GCGYG
-637 EEKYYLHDFY
+637 VDLKYYLHDFY
-647 VDYAGLDLPKMF
+647 VDYAGLDLPKMY
-659 IPDLLNDT
+659 IPDLVDGLVE
-667 AADGYGRANQCEAR
+667 DGYGHGNSVEGR
-681 LISGD
+681 LISGN
-686 GSYYFYAPITAWA
+686 GNYRFYAPISGWTYKPDAKYA
-699 CNPGT
+699 
-704 EFWYSRYDTGS
+704 EYWYSSYNTGS
-715 YFNAKKLEQSLDEAK
+715 YFSVTEVDHSLYDEK
-730 AEWESTGAKAEKT
+730 PEWESAGYTAEWI
-743 DAGWR
+743 DESCR
-748 FVTHEGMSNTI
+748 FVTHEGMSNTV
-759 VTLFD
+759 VTLFNG
-764 APDGTCY
+764 PNNTCY
-771 EVTTHWTF
+771 IVEIQWLF

-788 GWNRDRAVEGEAV
+788 GWNRDRAVEEEAV

-813 KILFTDGSPNGSES
+813 KILPTTDPVLD
-827 SDPAPD
+827 DPA
-833 DTAFQAD
+833 FKAD
-840 LQLASNGGASWLSLN
+840 LQLATNGGASWMYLSKNSAAVSDCNMRNVSPAVKLDECSYTLLN
-855 TDGMAVGGHDPKD
+855 KDFTPADG
-868 SAPTVLLDTCDY
+868 TQVLELW
-880 KEYDPS
+880 
-886 ESSPSGSA
+886 
-894 VPPGGGNPLALCLSL
+894 L
-909 SNSARFTFYEGSDF
+909 SNNDDSHFAFYEGTNV
-923 MLYQHGDTRYYK
+923 MLYQRDDARYYK
-935 VSSYGDYA
+935 VSNFGDYA
-943 TIFDAM
+943 TLYNAM
-949 LAWYNK
+949 LAWFNSAQSG
-955 TPDKE
+955 TEPSDASS
-960 ATFESDLVLAS
+960 ATTT
-971 NAATVDILAFCPASG
+971 NAVSRDSLIKAA
-986 ESGSHAPLLTGYSVA
+986 
-1001 LDSYEYKPID
+1001 DSYVDLGGYLWYTAGGKFCRWHE
-1011 KPKNLDGLDSV
+1011 GGSV
-1022 ELWPHNAQATCLIFY
+1022 E
-1037 KGTNTVKYVSGKSE
+1037 TVCDLPLDYDTPVSASL
-1051 RYYRAVG
+1051 
-1058 DFSIVDNDGRTLYD
+1058 STQDNRILMNYHIGGAIMGSFITDLYD
-1072 LMRVWY
+1072 TDGKKLSSINGYNAIAISGDIIVMTDYFMPTPNNMSISY
-1078 DTAEYSDMLTS
+1078 DCGKTFTEFGDKDWFYGSALTE
-1089 DVRAQSKSFSW
+1089 D
-1100 QEAAQNWANAYYGT
+1100 GT
-1114 QKEVTSGS
+1114 YVTSVNSSLEIRDGYVYTTAVYDINHEKS
-1122 IYKFTWL
+1122 DDPL
-1129 NVTVNPAEET
+1129 VTH
-1139 TQAKRKAG
+1139 
-1147 EIDDNTYCFAVR
+1147 AVR
-1159 VEFTAES
+1159 IS
-1166 ANALQSAMAGNTV
+1166 I
-1179 KCENPAAP
+1179 K
-1187 KDAYEFYRC
+1187 
-1196 CTIQLRDDGRWYGTE
+1196 
-1211 LGTGWLCAIPKKE
+1211 TGAQEILD
-1224 GLPPPFF
+1224 
-1231 AVFQRRAGKST
+1231 
-1242 GTSQRYVV
+1242 

>member
-43 LALAAFLLL
+43 LALAVFLLL

-79 TAIQSTDNLFG
+79 TTIQSTDNLFG
-90 DMAEKSGQSPAQ
+90 DMAEKSGQSPAA

-161 VSRADYAAML
+161 VACADYAAML

-322 KRGLGVVALVLALT
+322 KRGLGIVALVLALT
-336 LTAGCAI
+336 LTAGCAV

-353 DPFADKSYTVDI
+353 DPFADKSYTVDT
-365 LLYEAPAFTDGFTD
+365 LLYEAPGFTDGFTD
-379 GTYPSFRTTTNTAG
+379 GAYPTFRTATNPAG
-393 EKYVTLCDAWGS
+393 EKYVTMFNDLGYAL
-405 TSIYGPMEEYTL
+405 IYGPMEEYKL

-424 LFGSTK
+424 LFGNTRD

-435 DLIQNN
+435 DLMQHN
-441 KSAWSGHCEE
+441 KSAWTGYCEE
-451 ASDGQPNQVYLLK
+451 AKDSQPYQAYLLE
-464 QKDGSVYLGLAGD
+464 QEDGTIYLGLSAD
-477 YEEDGSELFCSV
+477 YAEDGSECFCMV
-489 FRLNEQ
+489 YRLNEQ
-495 VNPIYASMDDYAAA
+495 INPIYASMDDYAAA

-525 NNDYASRSIEDT
+525 NNEYASRSIEDT

-548 ADSLGNLSPDGTVLE
+548 GDSLGNLSPDGTVLE

-574 NEAGMQIDVIGGQEL
+574 NEAGVEIEPVGGQYV

-595 NENWTHYLTVL
+595 RESWTHYLTVL

-631 GCSYSG
+631 GCNYSG

-647 VDYAGLDLPKMF
+647 IDYAGLNEPKMY
-659 IPDLLNDT
+659 IPNLVDGLVE
-667 AADGYGRANQCEAR
+667 DGYGHGNSVEGR
-681 LISGD
+681 LVSG
-686 GSYYFYAPITAWA
+686 STYNFCYYYVPITGWA
-699 CNPGT
+699 CSPGT
-704 EFWYSRYDTGS
+704 DYWYSRYDTGS
-715 YFNAKKLEQSLDEAK
+715 YFSVKKLERGINDAK
-730 AEWESTGAKAEKT
+730 AEWESTGVTGEKVDT
-743 DAGWR
+743 GCWR
-748 FVTHEGMSNTI
+748 YVTHEGMSNTI
-759 VTLFD
+759 VTLF
-764 APDGTCY
+764 AGPNNTTY
-771 EVTTHWTF
+771 EVEIHWLF

-788 GWNRDRAVEGEAV
+788 GWNHDRAVEGEAEV
-801 ILQAMVNSFRTS
+801 LRAMVRSFTVNW
-813 KILFTDGSPNGSES
+813 DADAAA
-827 SDPAPD
+827 DPALD
-833 DTAFQAD
+833 DSDFQAD

-868 SAPTVLLDTCDY
+868 AAPTVLLDTCDY

-971 NAATVDILAFCPASG
+971 NAATVDILAFCPAGG

-1211 LGTGWLCAIPKKE
+1211 LGTGW
-1224 GLPPPFF
+1224 
-1231 AVFQRRAGKST
+1231 
-1242 GTSQRYVV
+1242 